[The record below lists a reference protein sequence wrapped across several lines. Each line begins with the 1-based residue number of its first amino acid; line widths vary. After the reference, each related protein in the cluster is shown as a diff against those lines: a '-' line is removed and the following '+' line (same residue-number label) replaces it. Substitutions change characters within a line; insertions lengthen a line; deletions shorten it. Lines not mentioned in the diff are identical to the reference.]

1 MCFRRVEYV
10 EILHSCAQR
19 LTTLSLIGFIGPT
32 KELGSIFKG
41 ICRQLE
47 ANQKV
52 IVTEDRRR
60 SNTQI
65 TSVCCFN
72 IPTSV
77 SLQTEKLYFC
87 NISTKASLTITRAR
101 RIPRQLRGPIPN
113 GRYV

>member
-10 EILHSCAQR
+10 LILHSCAQR

-32 KELGSIFKG
+32 KDLGSIFKG
-41 ICRQLE
+41 ICRRLE
-47 ANQKV
+47 TNRKV
-52 IVTEDRRR
+52 IVTEDCRR
-60 SNTQI
+60 SNTQT
-65 TSVCCFN
+65 TSVCRFN

-77 SLQTEKLYFC
+77 SLQTQKLYFC